1 MSFHIVMSE
10 TKNVLLVTRPLCPP
24 WDEASKNFAY
34 FLAKTLSGFNVS
46 ILTHGKLDGL
56 PDSVSQKQIYGSGR
70 FDLKAK
76 IRLFVS
82 LFGFRGSYDIT
93 HYLFTPTKLNSSI
106 IRNFLRPSRGKTIQ
120 TVATLREDL
129 YSEDD
134 LKKMLFADRII
145 TYADQPKR
153 RLEEM
158 GFAGVERIYPGI
170 DLDHFRPAPKNPE
183 LLKRFGFTKDDF
195 IVSYVG
201 EYARLGATDML
212 ADAMIKYHREHPDS
226 PVRFFWALRLK
237 NEADVAKKNEV
248 MGKFKEAGLGNLFHC
263 SDTFGD
269 LPGLYNL
276 ADIVAFPVGDMKGKF
291 DIPLVVIEAYACAK
305 PVILSDI
312 PLFREFS
319 DDSIS
324 VTIPRGDGDAFLAA
338 VERFDNDRTLAKMMG
353 LAARAYA
360 EKEFDLKQTAKQY
373 AAVYENL

>member
-1 MSFHIVMSE
+1 MPQK
-10 TKNVLLVTRPLCPP
+10 KNVLLVTRPLCPP
-24 WDEASKNFAY
+24 WDEGSKNFAY
-34 FLAKTLSGFNVS
+34 FLAKSLSGIPAS
-46 ILTHGKLDGL
+46 ILTSGTIDAL
-56 PDSVSQKQIYGSGR
+56 PGSVSQEPIYSSGR
-70 FDLKAK
+70 FDLRAKAE
-76 IRLFVS
+76 LFFS
-82 LFGFRGSYDIT
+82 LFRFRNRFDVT
-93 HYLFTPTKLNSSI
+93 HYLFTPTKLNSWI
-106 IRNFLRPSRGKTIQ
+106 IRNLVRPTRGKTIQ

-129 YSEDD
+129 YSEED

-145 TYADQPKR
+145 TYADRSKH

-212 ADAMIKYHREHPDS
+212 ADAMIRYHREHPDS

-248 MGKFKEAGLGNLFHC
+248 MGKFKEAGLGNRFHC

-269 LPGLYNL
+269 VLGLYNL
-276 ADIVAFPVGDMKGKF
+276 ADVIAFPVGDMKGKF
-291 DIPLVVIEAYACAK
+291 DVPLAVIEPYACAK

-312 PLFREFS
+312 PLFTEFS
-319 DDSIS
+319 AADFTI
-324 VTIPRGDGDAFLAA
+324 TIPRGDGDAFLTA
-338 VERFDNDRTLAKMMG
+338 VQRFENDRALVKTMG
-353 LAARAYA
+353 LAARAYV
-360 EKEFDLKQTAKQY
+360 EREFDLKETAKRY
-373 AAVYENL
+373 AKVYENL